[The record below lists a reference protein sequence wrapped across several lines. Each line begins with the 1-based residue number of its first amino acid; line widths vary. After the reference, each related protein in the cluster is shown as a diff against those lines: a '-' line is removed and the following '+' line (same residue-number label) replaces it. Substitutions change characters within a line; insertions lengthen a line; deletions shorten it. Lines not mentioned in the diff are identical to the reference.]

1 MTDTIDHYFT
11 ALGEG
16 RYAPTAHTQ
25 GAWQEDEQHVAP
37 VIGLLVHSLELR
49 HPSELQ
55 WARVSVDILGM
66 IPREEVSVR
75 TRVLRPGRTIELL
88 EAEAEIGGRP
98 TVRATAWRL
107 VRSDTTAVAAVEGDP
122 MPSPEETPVWDGMDQ
137 WGGNFISSLQF
148 RSAGGRPGRGHAWV
162 HSPLQLVDGEDA
174 SELASWVGLLDT
186 ANGIAT
192 RQDPRQWLY
201 PNVDLTLHLHRQ
213 PQGTWV
219 GLDTRVSWGP
229 EGLGQTSSVV
239 HDVAGPVGTV
249 EQALTVRKV

>member
-1 MTDTIDHYFT
+1 MDHYFT

-16 RYAPTAHTQ
+16 RYAPTALTQ

-37 VIGLLVHSLELR
+37 VIGLLVHALELN

-55 WARVSVDILGM
+55 VTRVSVDILGV
-66 IPREEVSVR
+66 IRREEMTVT

-88 EAEAEIGGRP
+88 EAEVAIGGRP
-98 TVRATAWRL
+98 TVRATVWRL
-107 VRSDTTAVAAVEGDP
+107 VRSDTSEVAAVEHDP
-122 MPSPEETPVWDGMDQ
+122 IPSPEETPLWDGMDQ
-137 WGGNFISSLQF
+137 WGGSYLRTLEF
-148 RSAGGRPGRGHAWV
+148 RSGGGRRGRGQAWV
-162 HSPLQLVDGEDA
+162 HSPLRLVDGEDV
-174 SELASWVGLLDT
+174 SDLARWVGVLDT

-192 RQDPRQWLY
+192 RQSPGEWVY

-229 EGLGQTSSVV
+229 DGIGQTSSVV
-239 HDVAGPVGTV
+239 HDRSGPVGTV
-249 EQALTVRKV
+249 EQALTLRKM